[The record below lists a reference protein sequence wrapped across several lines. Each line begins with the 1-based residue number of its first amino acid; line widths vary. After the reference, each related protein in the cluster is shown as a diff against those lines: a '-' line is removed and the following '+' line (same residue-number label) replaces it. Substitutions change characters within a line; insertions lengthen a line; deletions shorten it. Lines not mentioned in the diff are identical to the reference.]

1 MAVFSMKIIR
11 LCDLY
16 CCWCH
21 VQFSIVIGV
30 VTNIR
35 IVISTDTACDI
46 YIYYIVYIDVYIG
59 IYIDTDIGNIVSITF
74 GRGIGICIRNYISIG
89 INIVVCF
96 SIDCFIDI

>member
-1 MAVFSMKIIR
+1 MICIAVGATFSSVLLLVLLLIFVLLLVLI
-11 LCDLY
+11 LL
-16 CCWCH
+16 
-21 VQFSIVIGV
+21 V
-30 VTNIR
+30 
-35 IVISTDTACDI
+35 I

-59 IYIDTDIGNIVSITF
+59 IYMDTDIGNIVSITF